1 MSLAIPKLTDSDAYN
16 AWRAGIDDYIRSR
29 KKKGLA
35 FLLEPGVTTEDAE
48 EAYINKGLELLIA
61 KNEATA
67 SPASPASPEGDDGR
81 PARTSSTVPSASPAG
96 NVGRSLRSSSIV
108 PSASVPI
115 PAPIAVPN
123 DAPTRTIDLVRM
135 RLDREN
141 VFEEEMEKMRSL
153 LVQSVDHQFLLDLS
167 DRSDAKKMLDEIQE
181 LFKPDPGEEQ
191 ARLGTSY
198 RAMMREASIK
208 GIHDWIGVWGDVLL
222 THIRAKSALVSTNT
236 WKVELAEKLGDL
248 ANGHQ
253 NAQGLKVVAILLQTE
268 AQQSYAAATT
278 KDVRQMVKRIRTAA
292 ADLPATAAGKGK
304 RNTAFATTFDIA
316 EDKFD
321 AVEPSSR
328 PERESRPRGDRK
340 RAVSP
345 STYHD
350 GRRSRPNRS
359 GPHRNRPAY
368 GGEAETCE
376 ACGGFGHQLEA
387 CFFLF
392 RPQLNE
398 QRQNTADAVK
408 AFVERKPA
416 LKQRYEAV
424 KANKGIND
432 YEARG

>member
-1 MSLAIPKLTDSDAYN
+1 MSPEIPKLTDPDAYN
-16 AWRAGIDDYIRSR
+16 SWRAGVKDYIRSR

-35 FLLEPGVTTEDAE
+35 FLLEPGITTEDAE
-48 EAYINKGLELLIA
+48 EAYIKKGLEPLLA
-61 KNEATA
+61 KNVVTA
-67 SPASPASPEGDDGR
+67 SPASPAGDDGR
-81 PARTSSTVPSASPAG
+81 SVRRSSTVPSASPAG
-96 NVGRSLRSSSIV
+96 NGGRSLRSSSIV

-115 PAPIAVPN
+115 PTSISPSN

-135 RLDREN
+135 RRDLEN

-167 DRSDAKKMLDEIQE
+167 DRSDAKKMLDEIHE

-208 GIHDWIGVWGDVLL
+208 GMHGWIG
-222 THIRAKSALVSTNT
+222 
-236 WKVELAEKLGDL
+236 VELAEKMRDL

-253 NAQGLKVVAILLQTE
+253 NAEWLKFVAILLKTE
-268 AQQSYAAATT
+268 AQQSYAPATT
-278 KDVRQMVKRIRTAA
+278 KDVRQMVKRIRAA
-292 ADLPATAAGKGK
+292 AAGQTTTAAGKGK

-328 PERESRPRGDRK
+328 PETLSMAGAAAVRQLTAGTVITAVGRQTEEELR
-340 RAVSP
+340 RAMLV
-345 STYHD
+345 
-350 GRRSRPNRS
+350 
-359 GPHRNRPAY
+359 
-368 GGEAETCE
+368 EV
-376 ACGGFGHQLEA
+376 

-392 RPQLNE
+392 RSQSTE
-398 QRQNTADAVK
+398 ARQNTADAIK

-416 LKQRYEAV
+416 LKKRYEAV
-424 KANKGIND
+424 KADKGIND
-432 YEARG
+432 YVARD